1 MNIKTSNPEGSMGR
15 VMHRKLNKAC
25 RTRSMLALLA
35 CAITG
40 CATAQEVQQANER
53 QCLSYGFRQATSD
66 FAQCMQRE
74 SLAERYL
81 PGGPHPYYLW
91 W

>member
-1 MNIKTSNPEGSMGR
+1 MRGLLHG
-15 VMHRKLNKAC
+15 KLRNAFQI
-25 RTRSMLALLA
+25 SSILALLA

-40 CATAQEVQQANER
+40 CATAQEIQQANER
-53 QCLSYGFRQATSD
+53 QCLSYGFHQATND

-81 PGGPHPYYLW
+81 PGDPHPYYYW